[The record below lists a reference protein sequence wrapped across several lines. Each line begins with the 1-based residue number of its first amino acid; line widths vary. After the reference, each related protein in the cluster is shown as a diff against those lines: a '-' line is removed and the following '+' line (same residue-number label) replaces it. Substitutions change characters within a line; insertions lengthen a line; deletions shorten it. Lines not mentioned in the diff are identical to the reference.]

1 MMAIKKELTKGKL
14 ADGRAFESISGA
26 AEGEIGFGQFA
37 VRGTDKEY
45 QFEAFDGD
53 ENAIIAG
60 IAMFTNSGNIDELKF
75 RDKDAMRI
83 LRKGVMW
90 VPLSEESDNVE
101 VGDRVAVYSDGYAI
115 KADQVEATDD
125 DDSGH
130 AMVIENAEFA
140 SSGEAKDVVKVE
152 INLPSKIVAEDL
164 DSA

>member
-1 MMAIKKELTKGKL
+1 MGIKKELTKGKV

-37 VRGTDKEY
+37 VRGTDPEN
-45 QFEAFDGD
+45 QFEAFDGSED
-53 ENAIIAG
+53 GVIAG
-60 IAMFTNSGNIDELKF
+60 IAMFTNSGDIDDLVF
-75 RDKDAMRI
+75 NDKDAMRV
-83 LRKGVMW
+83 LRKGVVW

-101 VGDRVAVYSDGYAI
+101 VGDRVAVYTDGYVI
-115 KADQVEATDD
+115 KASQVEGTDD

-140 SSGEAKDVVKVE
+140 SGGEAEDVVKVE
-152 INLPSKIVAEDL
+152 INLPSKVVAEDL